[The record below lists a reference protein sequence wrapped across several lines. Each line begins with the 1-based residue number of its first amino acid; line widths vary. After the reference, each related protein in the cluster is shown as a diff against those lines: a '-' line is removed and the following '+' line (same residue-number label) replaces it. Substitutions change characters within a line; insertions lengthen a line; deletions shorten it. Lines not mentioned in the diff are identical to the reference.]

1 MTARTTASRGFVP
14 VIDGRARVLILGSL
28 PGQRSLREQQYYAHP
43 RNAFWRIMAE
53 MFGFDVG
60 APYAERC
67 NILKD
72 KGIALW
78 DVLASSYRRGSLDTA
93 IDVSSA
99 RANDFPGLLK
109 RHQEIKLI
117 CFNGQKSRQLF
128 TRLVSLKVAAVQDVK
143 LVTLPSSSPAYAAM
157 RFEDKLTRWK
167 IIGQHA
173 DMADSKFN

>member
-1 MTARTTASRGFVP
+1 MRSTASRGFVP
-14 VIDGRARVLILGSL
+14 VIDEGARVLILGSL

-53 MFGFDVG
+53 MLGFDVG

-67 NILKD
+67 NILKN

-78 DVLASSYRRGSLDTA
+78 DVLAASRRRGSLDAA

-99 RANDFPGLLK
+99 RANDFSGLLE

-128 TRLVSLKVAAVQDVK
+128 ARLVSLKVASAQDIK

-157 RFEDKLTRWK
+157 HFEDKLTHWK
-167 IIGQHA
+167 IIVQYT
-173 DMADSKFN
+173 DMAGTRFN